1 MGTQKDE
8 LDALDQRL
16 SQLQERKR
24 MNSERPA
31 RKSLSAP
38 TALMRDS
45 EEIRAANKRVEEL
58 IKQAGAP
65 RLLKLDC
72 IRPSPY
78 QTRTVT
84 KETVADLVEN
94 LRHNPLTT
102 PIVVREMEEGVYE
115 LIAGQGRTLSFEILG
130 RDEIPGVVVQM
141 TDEEA
146 EAAVF
151 YDNFYPADICDFEKF
166 LGLRQIKSRRKLT
179 HEQLADRSG
188 ISRQLVGYLMSFD
201 RLPAEAFDLVRADPK
216 ILGAAVAMKLTQ
228 LDTSFAKRVVD
239 GLRLVQAGKLK
250 QAGLLDWVVQT
261 PKARLSEPTVVKA
274 GRRVFAKFT
283 RRDNRLTI
291 DFSDMK
297 NAESLEKEILAM
309 VKARASSTS

>member
-24 MNSERPA
+24 MSPDRPM
-31 RKSLSAP
+31 RRSLSAP
-38 TALMRDS
+38 TSLMHDS

-58 IKQAGAP
+58 VKQAGAP
-65 RLLKLDC
+65 RMLKLDSL
-72 IRPSPY
+72 RPSPF
-78 QTRTVT
+78 QTKTVT
-84 KETVADLVEN
+84 EETVADLVEN
-94 LRHNPLTT
+94 LRNNPLTT
-102 PIVVREMEEGVYE
+102 PIVVREIESGVYE
-115 LIAGQGRTLSFEILG
+115 IIAGHGRTLCFSILG
-130 RDEIPGVVVQM
+130 RLEIPGVVVQM

-146 EAAVF
+146 EGAVF
-151 YDNFYPADICDFEKF
+151 YDNFYPPDICDFQKF
-166 LGLRQIKSRRKLT
+166 LGLKQIKNRRNLT

-201 RLPAEAFDLVRADPK
+201 RLPAEALDLVRADPK

-228 LDTSFAKRVVD
+228 LDSSLAKRVVE
-239 GLRLVQAGKLK
+239 GLQLVQAGKLK
-250 QAGLLDWVVQT
+250 QAGLLDWVIQT

-283 RRDNRLTI
+283 RRDSRLTI